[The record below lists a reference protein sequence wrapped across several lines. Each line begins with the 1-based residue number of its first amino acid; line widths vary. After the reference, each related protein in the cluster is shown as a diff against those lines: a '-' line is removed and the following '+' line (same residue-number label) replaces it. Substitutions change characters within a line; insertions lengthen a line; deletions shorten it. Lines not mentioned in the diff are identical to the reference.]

1 MVCGA
6 VNLWVQMRSVRN
18 LFVLMALLATHAAN
32 AQLPGI
38 RIARATGTITLNAV
52 LDEPDWQTAETA
64 KNFKQYFPYDT
75 SLSIVKTEVR
85 LTYDD
90 DNIYVAAI
98 IRSTA
103 DRDYVTPSLRRDF
116 RGEANDGISIVLDTF
131 KDRTN
136 AFLFGVNPFGVQRE
150 GLIANGGGVGQNDFS
165 LNWDNKWY
173 SETRIEGDHWIAEMA
188 IPFKT
193 IRFKDNLDSWF
204 VNFYIIDSHNAERS
218 TWSPI
223 PRNFD
228 IVNMAFNRELI
239 WDKPL
244 RNPGQNVSLIPY
256 VATGYDKN
264 FEKGTPANTNLQ
276 VGGDAKVAIGP
287 ALNLDLT
294 VNPDFSQ
301 VEVDEQVTNLDRF
314 EIFFPERRQFFLE
327 NADLFAGFGVDGTR
341 PFFSRRIGVVRDE
354 SIGQNIQNTIYGGAR
369 LSGKINNNTR
379 IGFLTMQAGED
390 ASIGLPSTNYTVA
403 TVQQKVLTRSNV
415 GFIFVNKQ
423 AFQDSIGV
431 DFTMSPLKYSR
442 VAGADF
448 NLATAD
454 NRWNGKVFYH
464 HSFDENNLDSAFA
477 FGGFINYSTPEW
489 NVDLFA
495 RNVGANYDPKMGFV
509 RRRDIRQI
517 SHTTWRNIYPS
528 SGKVQSHGPG
538 FDFDLIFNSLPIEA
552 TDRIAQALNSTFGI
566 GVLDYDINLMYRIR
580 WRSTANFN
588 IRFRKE
594 YTYLFSSFDPSGTG
608 GLKLPAGTDYNP
620 KLIVANYN
628 SDARKKFFFNLST
641 RSGEYFNGTRLNLSG
656 TVTYRYQPKGFASL
670 AFTYNRIRLPEPYNS
685 ADLFL
690 IGPRIDL
697 TFSKSV
703 FWTTFVQFN
712 SQISNLNINSRL
724 QWRFKPVSD
733 FFLVYTDNYFA
744 ESFEEGTVFRVGRP
758 RARAIVAKVTYWLNL

>member
-1 MVCGA
+1 
-6 VNLWVQMRSVRN
+6 
-18 LFVLMALLATHAAN
+18 MAA
-32 AQLPGI
+32 
-38 RIARATGTITLNAV
+38 
-52 LDEPDWQTAETA
+52 
-64 KNFKQYFPYDT
+64 
-75 SLSIVKTEVR
+75 LS
-85 LTYDD
+85 
-90 DNIYVAAI
+90 
-98 IRSTA
+98 
-103 DRDYVTPSLRRDF
+103 
-116 RGEANDGISIVLDTF
+116 
-131 KDRTN
+131 
-136 AFLFGVNPFGVQRE
+136 
-150 GLIANGGGVGQNDFS
+150 
-165 LNWDNKWY
+165 
-173 SETRIEGDHWIAEMA
+173 
-188 IPFKT
+188 
-193 IRFKDNLDSWF
+193 
-204 VNFYIIDSHNAERS
+204 
-218 TWSPI
+218 
-223 PRNFD
+223 
-228 IVNMAFNRELI
+228 
-239 WDKPL
+239 
-244 RNPGQNVSLIPY
+244 
-256 VATGYDKN
+256 
-264 FEKGTPANTNLQ
+264 
-276 VGGDAKVAIGP
+276 
-287 ALNLDLT
+287 
-294 VNPDFSQ
+294 
-301 VEVDEQVTNLDRF
+301 
-314 EIFFPERRQFFLE
+314 
-327 NADLFAGFGVDGTR
+327 
-341 PFFSRRIGVVRDE
+341 
-354 SIGQNIQNTIYGGAR
+354 
-369 LSGKINNNTR
+369 
-379 IGFLTMQAGED
+379 
-390 ASIGLPSTNYTVA
+390 
-403 TVQQKVLTRSNV
+403 
-415 GFIFVNKQ
+415 
-423 AFQDSIGV
+423 
-431 DFTMSPLKYSR
+431 
-442 VAGADF
+442 
-448 NLATAD
+448 
-454 NRWNGKVFYH
+454 
-464 HSFDENNLDSAFA
+464 
-477 FGGFINYSTPEW
+477 INYSTPEW

-495 RNVGANYDPKMGFV
+495 RNVGANYDPEVGFV

-517 SHTTWRNIYPS
+517 SHTTWRNFYPS

-608 GLKLPAGTDYNP
+608 GLKLSAGTDYNP